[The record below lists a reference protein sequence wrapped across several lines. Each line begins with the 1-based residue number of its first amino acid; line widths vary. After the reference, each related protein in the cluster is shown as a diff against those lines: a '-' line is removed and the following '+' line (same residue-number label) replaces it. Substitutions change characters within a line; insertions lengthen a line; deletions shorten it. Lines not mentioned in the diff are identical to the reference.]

1 MGTVLKNGTDYIVTY
16 SNKNSKKIGNYKVT
30 ITFKGNYEG
39 IKSLTYNINPKGT
52 SLSKLTAGKK
62 QFKATWK
69 AQKTE
74 TTGYEI
80 QYATNSNFT
89 SGKKTVKIKKNKTT
103 STTVKKLKAKKK
115 YYVRIRTYKTV
126 NGKKLYSSWSKSK
139 NVTTKK

>member
-1 MGTVLKNGTDYIVTY
+1 MMEKLKNHSY
-16 SNKNSKKIGNYKVT
+16 SSGRKNVGKYKVKVNL
-30 ITFKGNYEG
+30 KGNYTGSKDFEFT
-39 IKSLTYNINPKGT
+39 IKPKGT
-52 SLSKLTAGKK
+52 SLSKLKAGKK

-74 TTGYEI
+74 TTGYEL
-80 QYATNSNFT
+80 QYATNSKFT

-103 STTVKKLKAKKK
+103 SSTVKKLKAKKK

-126 NGKKLYSSWSKSK
+126 SGKKIYSDWSKSK